1 LPEGDFNADLVAS
14 RIRVGLSPDLDLSSF
29 VQYDTES
36 RNLGTN
42 TRLRWTFHPLGDLF
56 VVYNHNLARGAAPGT
71 LNQSWMFANNELLA
85 KVKYG
90 FRY

>member
-1 LPEGDFNADLVAS
+1 VAARV
-14 RIRVGLSPDLDLSSF
+14 RIGLSPDLDFSSF

-42 TRLRWTFHPLGDLF
+42 TRLRWSFHPLGDLF
-56 VVYNHNLARGAAPGT
+56 VVYNHNLDHTTGT
-71 LNQSWMFANNELLA
+71 WRYENNELLV